1 MFNLVIIVK
10 NIKFCFKMLN
20 IQFKDYFWGKC
31 DDLHERYI
39 QKKITQ
45 LNILE
50 IFSNIYEGMSNYLK
64 GIEPLISNNKILY
77 PEKEAS
83 KYHAMEMIKIILTSQ
98 SHQLNEG
105 IKLIKNKILK
115 GIKTEK
121 EIKEEKI
128 KEKELYS
135 LYKKNILRYSE
146 EKNNLIKNKEKYFNA
161 VNTAKNAIYD
171 LKKYELQQNK
181 NLNNNNNNDDTLK
194 EELEMKYNKNLIEAR
209 KYSEKYNENIK
220 EINNIRELTNNI
232 QNELLQFYENVE
244 NQEHNT
250 YILILKDYYSYLKTE
265 NSVMKENL
273 MKFEEKINLIDDNN
287 DIIALINLYGS
298 SEKPLKPIKL
308 SQYKFEIDLD
318 NYIQKEELI
327 LEYNIMMNMK
337 SFIKEFCPNYD
348 FNYEEKKQDM
358 RILCEKIVE
367 NNGKNLDEN
376 DKNKIDNYINEEWGQ
391 NYFLFFLNKI
401 RAIRDYSLD
410 EKLIKFIA
418 YILNKILNFEKK
430 SEKLDY
436 SLISACIIIS
446 QTYYYIDKN
455 NSKKI
460 YLSEFLVDNKW
471 FIEPNFWRNIIERM
485 ISNDLNE
492 LKKTKDNNINDE
504 QCIINRVFGQILS
517 FVKNMKDFKID
528 NKIIIQ
534 IVDEFVTKYNINEE
548 FKKNIYDY
556 ILNEKE
562 KEK

>member
-1 MFNLVIIVK
+1 MFNLVILVK

-64 GIEPLISNNKILY
+64 CIEPLISNNKILY

-105 IKLIKNKILK
+105 IKIIKNKILK

-181 NLNNNNNNDDTLK
+181 NLNNNNNNDTLK

-485 ISNDLNE
+485 ISNDINE

>member
-1 MFNLVIIVK
+1 
-10 NIKFCFKMLN
+10 MLN

-98 SHQLNEG
+98 SHQLNER
-105 IKLIKNKILK
+105 IKIIKNKILK

-135 LYKKNILRYSE
+135 LYKKNKLRYSE

-181 NLNNNNNNDDTLK
+181 NLNNNNNNNDTLK

-485 ISNDLNE
+485 ISNDINE

>member
-64 GIEPLISNNKILY
+64 CIEPLILNNKILY

-105 IKLIKNKILK
+105 IKIIKNKILK

-181 NLNNNNNNDDTLK
+181 NLNNNNNNDTLK

-485 ISNDLNE
+485 ISNDINE

>member
-10 NIKFCFKMLN
+10 NIKYCFKMLN

-39 QKKITQ
+39 QKKITH

-105 IKLIKNKILK
+105 IKIIKNKILK

-485 ISNDLNE
+485 ISNDINE

>member
-1 MFNLVIIVK
+1 
-10 NIKFCFKMLN
+10 MLN

-105 IKLIKNKILK
+105 IKIIKNKILK

-181 NLNNNNNNDDTLK
+181 NLNNNNNNDTLK

-485 ISNDLNE
+485 ISNDINE
-492 LKKTKDNNINDE
+492 LKKTKTKDNNINDE

>member
-105 IKLIKNKILK
+105 IKIIKNKILK

-181 NLNNNNNNDDTLK
+181 NLNNNNNNDTLK

-418 YILNKILNFEKK
+418 YILNKILNLEKK

-460 YLSEFLVDNKW
+460 YLS
-471 FIEPNFWRNIIERM
+471 
-485 ISNDLNE
+485 
-492 LKKTKDNNINDE
+492 
-504 QCIINRVFGQILS
+504 
-517 FVKNMKDFKID
+517 
-528 NKIIIQ
+528 
-534 IVDEFVTKYNINEE
+534 
-548 FKKNIYDY
+548 
-556 ILNEKE
+556 
-562 KEK
+562 

>member
-1 MFNLVIIVK
+1 M
-10 NIKFCFKMLN
+10 
-20 IQFKDYFWGKC
+20 
-31 DDLHERYI
+31 
-39 QKKITQ
+39 
-45 LNILE
+45 
-50 IFSNIYEGMSNYLK
+50 
-64 GIEPLISNNKILY
+64 
-77 PEKEAS
+77 
-83 KYHAMEMIKIILTSQ
+83 
-98 SHQLNEG
+98 
-105 IKLIKNKILK
+105 
-115 GIKTEK
+115 
-121 EIKEEKI
+121 
-128 KEKELYS
+128 
-135 LYKKNILRYSE
+135 
-146 EKNNLIKNKEKYFNA
+146 
-161 VNTAKNAIYD
+161 
-171 LKKYELQQNK
+171 
-181 NLNNNNNNDDTLK
+181 
-194 EELEMKYNKNLIEAR
+194 
-209 KYSEKYNENIK
+209 
-220 EINNIRELTNNI
+220 TNNI

-410 EKLIKFIA
+410 EKLITFIA

-485 ISNDLNE
+485 ISNDINE

>member
-1 MFNLVIIVK
+1 
-10 NIKFCFKMLN
+10 MLN

-105 IKLIKNKILK
+105 IKIIKNKILK

-485 ISNDLNE
+485 ISNDINE

>member
-105 IKLIKNKILK
+105 VKIIKNKILK

>member
-1 MFNLVIIVK
+1 M
-10 NIKFCFKMLN
+10 
-20 IQFKDYFWGKC
+20 
-31 DDLHERYI
+31 
-39 QKKITQ
+39 
-45 LNILE
+45 
-50 IFSNIYEGMSNYLK
+50 
-64 GIEPLISNNKILY
+64 
-77 PEKEAS
+77 
-83 KYHAMEMIKIILTSQ
+83 
-98 SHQLNEG
+98 
-105 IKLIKNKILK
+105 
-115 GIKTEK
+115 
-121 EIKEEKI
+121 
-128 KEKELYS
+128 
-135 LYKKNILRYSE
+135 
-146 EKNNLIKNKEKYFNA
+146 
-161 VNTAKNAIYD
+161 
-171 LKKYELQQNK
+171 
-181 NLNNNNNNDDTLK
+181 
-194 EELEMKYNKNLIEAR
+194 
-209 KYSEKYNENIK
+209 
-220 EINNIRELTNNI
+220 TNNI

-485 ISNDLNE
+485 ISNDINE

>member
-105 IKLIKNKILK
+105 IKIIKNKILK

-181 NLNNNNNNDDTLK
+181 NLNNNNNNDTLK

-376 DKNKIDNYINEEWGQ
+376 DKNKIDNYINEKWGQ

-485 ISNDLNE
+485 ISNDINE